1 MSDSPE
7 RHEPDQAIAV
17 FRAELADLERQQESL
32 RQSYLTESAKL
43 TEQIRVLQDIIP
55 RRLGT
60 PASAPKVEPGVDER
74 TTRERIHDALAEAG
88 GPIPMG
94 EVVRLVHESGSTT
107 RSDTVRAVL
116 LQMHKAGQVARIRR
130 GMYQL
135 TAAGR
140 GGARWRLRKA

>member
-1 MSDSPE
+1 MSDSAG

-17 FRAELADLERQQESL
+17 FRAELVDLERKHEAL
-32 RQSYLTESAKL
+32 RQSYLTESAQL
-43 TEQIRVLQDIIP
+43 SEQIRVLQDIIA

-60 PASAPKVEPGVDER
+60 SASASAPVADER
-74 TTRERIHDALAEAG
+74 TTRQRIHDALAEAG
-88 GPIPMG
+88 GPIPMA
-94 EVVRLVHESGSTT
+94 EVVRLVHEGGSTT
-107 RSDTVRAVL
+107 RDDTVRAVL

-140 GGARWRLRKA
+140 GEARWRLRQA